1 MASDG
6 IVDQSAV
13 LQAFDGSPG
22 VQIVVR
28 APEMRVVAANRG
40 ARDLLQRDRL
50 VDVLLQDL
58 RDPGIQT
65 IVTALSEVVRTGVRF
80 HEDTVP
86 VVADWSDP
94 TSGVWI
100 DLEVTPWRDD
110 SGALVGAIAAGT
122 DVTARVHAANLERAG
137 AATADERLARA
148 REVVLRLQG
157 ALLPSTVP
165 LLPRVDVAASYL
177 VAGLEQAAGG
187 DWFDSATLPDGRVS
201 LTVGDVVGHGVEAS
215 AIMSQLRAV
224 LAARLLEGAGIL
236 DALDAVEAFAGRVS
250 GAFAATLCVALLD
263 PVSGDLE
270 YATRGHPAPV
280 VVGPDGARTLPT
292 TGDGPLGSRTEGRV
306 STTRLRDGDAIILY
320 TDGLVENLHRPLR
333 DGMSV
338 LERTA
343 VDAYQG
349 TAAAFR
355 ANPSVAS
362 RICQHV
368 PAVLTDGGFT
378 DDVTVLAAHR
388 RTPPAPL
395 RLTLPAEPGRL
406 AEARGEID
414 AWGRAVGLGT
424 RDRAALVLGV
434 SEVMANAVEHA
445 YRDDAGD
452 DRSPGTVE
460 VDATIRDDAIVE
472 VVVRD
477 HGRWREP
484 DVDPGE
490 RGRGFSMMASAGLQ
504 VGVETSAGGTTV
516 TLECPARR
524 PAPVDQADVV
534 VGVGAREKA
543 PLAVT
548 ADRSGARVVRV
559 GGAVDHRAAAS
570 QVQAEILRLS
580 RNGLVPVTIDLR
592 DVVHLGS
599 AGVRVL
605 ESLLQTIDRLQVIA
619 PTGTP
624 AAQTLEVAGTP
635 FVSSEA

>member
-1 MASDG
+1 MATDG

-22 VQIVVR
+22 IQVVVR
-28 APEMRVVAANRG
+28 ASDLRVVAANRR
-40 ARDLLQRDRL
+40 ARDLLLRDSL
-50 VDVLLQDL
+50 VDVRLQDL
-58 RDPGIQT
+58 REPGIQT

-86 VVADWSDP
+86 VVPDWSDP
-94 TSGVWI
+94 TSGVWL
-100 DLEVTPWRDD
+100 DLEVTPWLDE
-110 SGALVGAIAAGT
+110 SGALAGAIAAGI
-122 DVTARVHAANLERAG
+122 DVTARVRAANLERSG

-250 GAFAATLCVALLD
+250 GAFAATVCVALLD
-263 PVSGDLE
+263 PHSGDLE
-270 YATRGHPAPV
+270 YATRGHPAPL
-280 VVGPDGARTLPT
+280 VVGPDGAQILPT

-306 STTRLRDGDAIILY
+306 STARLRDGDAIVLF

-333 DGMSV
+333 DGIAV

-343 VDAYQG
+343 IDAYHG
-349 TAAAFR
+349 SSPALR
-355 ANPSVAS
+355 GIESVAS

-388 RTPPAPL
+388 RTPPEAL
-395 RLTLPAEPGRL
+395 HLTVPAEPGRL
-406 AEARGEID
+406 AEVRGEID
-414 AWGRAVGLGT
+414 VWGRGVGLGT

-434 SEVMANAVEHA
+434 SEVVANAIEHA
-445 YRDDAGD
+445 YRDGD
-452 DRSPGTVE
+452 VGPVK
-460 VDATIRDDAIVE
+460 VAATIRDDAIVE

-484 DVDPGE
+484 DVDPGD

-504 VGVETSAGGTTV
+504 VGVETAADGTTV

-534 VGVGAREKA
+534 VGGAAREKA

-548 ADRSGARVVRV
+548 TDPAGARVVRV
-559 GGAVDHRAAAS
+559 GGAVDHRAAAA

-619 PTGTP
+619 PAGTP

-635 FVSSEA
+635 FVSSEV

>member
-1 MASDG
+1 MATDG

-22 VQIVVR
+22 IQVVVR
-28 APEMRVVAANRG
+28 TPDLRIVAANRG

-50 VDVLLQDL
+50 VDVRLEDL

-65 IVTALSEVVRTGVRF
+65 VVTALSEVVRTGVRF

-86 VVADWSDP
+86 VVPDWSDP
-94 TSGVWI
+94 TTGVWL
-100 DLEVTPWRDD
+100 DLEVTPWRDE
-110 SGALVGAIAAGT
+110 SGALVGAVAAGI
-122 DVTARVHAANLERAG
+122 DVTARVRAANLERAG

-250 GAFAATLCVALLD
+250 GAFAATVCVALLD
-263 PVSGDLE
+263 PDTGDLE
-270 YATRGHPAPV
+270 YATRGHPAPL
-280 VVGPDGARTLPT
+280 VVGPDGAHILPT

-306 STTRLRDGDAIILY
+306 STSRLRDGDAIVLY

-333 DGMSV
+333 DGMAV

-343 VDAYQG
+343 IDAYQG
-349 TAAAFR
+349 SSPTFR
-355 ANPSVAS
+355 AIQSVAS
-362 RICQHV
+362 RICHHV
-368 PAVLTDGGFT
+368 PTVLTDGGFT

-388 RTPPAPL
+388 RTPPDPL
-395 RLTLPAEPGRL
+395 HLTVPAEPGRL
-406 AEARGEID
+406 AEVRGEVDAWARGI
-414 AWGRAVGLGT
+414 GLGT

-445 YRDDAGD
+445 YRDGD
-452 DRSPGTVE
+452 PGTVE
-460 VDATIRDDAIVE
+460 VDATIRDDAMVE

-490 RGRGFSMMASAGLQ
+490 RGRGFSMMSSAGLQ
-504 VGVETSAGGTTV
+504 VGVETTPAGTTV

-534 VGVGAREKA
+534 VGVGPRQKA

-548 ADRSGARVVRV
+548 ADRAGSRVVLV
-559 GGAVDHRAAAS
+559 GGAVDHRAAAA

-619 PTGTP
+619 PAGTP

-635 FVSSEA
+635 FDSSDA

>member
-1 MASDG
+1 MATDG
-6 IVDQSAV
+6 IVDESAV

-22 VQIVVR
+22 FQVVVR
-28 APEMRVVAANRG
+28 APDLEIVAANRG
-40 ARDLLQRDRL
+40 ARDLLQRARL
-50 VDVLLQDL
+50 VGVRLRDL

-65 IVTALSEVVRTGVRF
+65 IVTAMSEVVRTGMRF
-80 HEDTVP
+80 HEETIP

-94 TSGVWI
+94 ASGVWV
-100 DLEVTPWRDD
+100 DLEVTPWVDEA
-110 SGALVGAIAAGT
+110 GALVGAIAAGT
-122 DVTARVHAANLERAG
+122 DVTARVRAASLERSG

-187 DWFDSATLPDGRVS
+187 DWFDSATLPDGRVA

-224 LAARLLEGAGIL
+224 LAARLLEGATVL
-236 DALDAVEAFAGRVS
+236 DALSAVEAFAGRVS
-250 GAFAATLCVALLD
+250 GAFAATVCVSLLD
-263 PVSGDLE
+263 PHTGDLE
-270 YATRGHPAPV
+270 YATRGHPAPL
-280 VVGPDGARTLPT
+280 VVGPQGARPLPT

-306 STTRLRDGDAIILY
+306 ATARLQDGDAIVLY

-333 DGMSV
+333 DGLTV
-338 LERTA
+338 LEATA
-343 VDAYQG
+343 VEAYRGADDAVR
-349 TAAAFR
+349 T
-355 ANPSVAS
+355 NPSVAS
-362 RICQHV
+362 RICQLV

-388 RTPPAPL
+388 REAPAPL
-395 RLTLPAEPGRL
+395 HLDVPADPGRL
-406 AEARGEID
+406 AEVRGEVD
-414 AWGRAVGLGT
+414 AWGRGVGLGT

-445 YRDDAGD
+445 YRDAQPGD
-452 DRSPGTVE
+452 TRTVE
-460 VDATIRDDAIVE
+460 VDATIRDDAIIE

-504 VGVETSAGGTTV
+504 VAVDTTDEGTTV

-524 PAPVDQADVV
+524 PAPVDVADVV
-534 VGVGAREKA
+534 VGVGQREKA
-543 PLAVT
+543 PVAVT
-548 ADRSGARVVRV
+548 TDPEGARVVRV
-559 GGAVDHRAAAS
+559 GGAVDHRAAAA

-605 ESLLQTIDRLQVIA
+605 ESLLLTIDRLQVIA
-619 PTGTP
+619 PSGTP
-624 AAQTLEVAGTP
+624 AAQTLEVSGTP
-635 FVSSEA
+635 FVASDA

>member
-1 MASDG
+1 MC
-6 IVDQSAV
+6 
-13 LQAFDGSPG
+13 
-22 VQIVVR
+22 R
-28 APEMRVVAANRG
+28 
-40 ARDLLQRDRL
+40 
-50 VDVLLQDL
+50 
-58 RDPGIQT
+58 
-65 IVTALSEVVRTGVRF
+65 
-80 HEDTVP
+80 
-86 VVADWSDP
+86 
-94 TSGVWI
+94 
-100 DLEVTPWRDD
+100 
-110 SGALVGAIAAGT
+110 
-122 DVTARVHAANLERAG
+122 
-137 AATADERLARA
+137 
-148 REVVLRLQG
+148 
-157 ALLPSTVP
+157 
-165 LLPRVDVAASYL
+165 
-177 VAGLEQAAGG
+177 
-187 DWFDSATLPDGRVS
+187 

-263 PVSGDLE
+263 PHSGDLE
-270 YATRGHPAPV
+270 YATRGHPAPL
-280 VVGPDGARTLPT
+280 VVGPDGARILPT
-292 TGDGPLGSRTEGRV
+292 TGDGPLGSRTEGRI
-306 STTRLRDGDAIILY
+306 STTRLRDGDAIVLF
-320 TDGLVENLHRPLR
+320 TDGLVENPHRPLR
-333 DGMSV
+333 EGVAV
-338 LERTA
+338 LETTA
-343 VDAYQG
+343 VDAYRG
-349 TAAAFR
+349 TSGALSS
-355 ANPSVAS
+355 NPSVAS

-388 RTPPAPL
+388 RAAPAPL
-395 RLTLPAEPGRL
+395 SLAVPAQPGQL
-406 AEARGEID
+406 ADVRGAVD
-414 AWGRAVGLGT
+414 GWCRGVGLGT

-445 YRDDAGD
+445 YRDAPEGESGVVEIDA
-452 DRSPGTVE
+452 R
-460 VDATIRDDAIVE
+460 IRDDAIIE

-504 VGVETSAGGTTV
+504 VGVQTASDGTTV

-534 VGVGAREKA
+534 VGGGARDRA
-543 PLAVT
+543 PLAVRT
-548 ADRSGARVVRV
+548 DRTDSHVVHV
-559 GGAVDHRAAAS
+559 GGAVDHRAAAA

-605 ESLLQTIDRLQVIA
+605 ESLLLTIDRLQVIA
-619 PTGTP
+619 PAGTP

-635 FVSSEA
+635 FVSSNG

>member
-1 MASDG
+1 MATDG
-6 IVDQSAV
+6 TVDESAV

-22 VQIVVR
+22 IQIVVR
-28 APEMRVVAANRG
+28 APELRIVAANRG
-40 ARDLLQRDRL
+40 ARELLQRDHL

-65 IVTALSEVVRTGVRF
+65 IVTALGEVVRTGVRF
-80 HEDTVP
+80 HEEAIP

-94 TSGVWI
+94 ASGLWV
-100 DLEVTPWRDD
+100 DLEVTPWRDG
-110 SGALVGAIAAGT
+110 SGALLGAIAAGV
-122 DVTARVHAANLERAG
+122 DVTARVRATNLERAG

-263 PVSGDLE
+263 PHTGDLE
-270 YATRGHPAPV
+270 YATRGHPAPL
-280 VVGPDGARTLPT
+280 VVGPEGARILPT

-306 STTRLRDGDAIILY
+306 ATTRLPDGHAIVLF

-333 DGMSV
+333 DGMRV
-338 LERTA
+338 LEATA

-349 TAAAFR
+349 TSDAFR
-355 ANPSVAS
+355 STRSVAS

-378 DDVTVLAAHR
+378 DDVTVLVAHR
-388 RTPPAPL
+388 RAAPAPL
-395 RLTLPAEPGRL
+395 HLSVPAAPGRL
-406 AEARGEID
+406 AEVRAEID
-414 AWGRAVGLGT
+414 SWGRGIGLGT
-424 RDRAALVLGV
+424 RDRSALVLGA

-445 YRDDAGD
+445 YRDGD
-452 DRSPGTVE
+452 LGTVE
-460 VDATIRDDAIVE
+460 LDATIRDDAIVE

-484 DVDPGE
+484 DLDPGE

-504 VGVETSAGGTTV
+504 VGVETSAEGTTV

-534 VGVGAREKA
+534 GVGGAQRA

-548 ADRSGARVVRV
+548 TGRAGSRVVRV
-559 GGAVDHRAAAS
+559 GGAVDHRAAAA

-605 ESLLQTIDRLQVIA
+605 ESLLLTIDHLQVIA
-619 PTGTP
+619 PEGTP

-635 FVSSEA
+635 FVTSDV

>member
-6 IVDQSAV
+6 IVDESAV
-13 LQAFDGSPG
+13 LQAFDRSPG
-22 VQIVVR
+22 IQIVVR
-28 APEMRVVAANRG
+28 ASDLRIVAANRG
-40 ARDLLQRDRL
+40 ARDVLQREQL
-50 VDVLLQDL
+50 VDVRLQDL

-65 IVTALSEVVRTGVRF
+65 IVTALTEVVRTGVRF
-80 HEDTVP
+80 HEDTIP
-86 VVADWSDP
+86 VLADWSDP
-94 TSGVWI
+94 ASGLWV
-100 DLEVTPWRDD
+100 DLEVTPWLDE
-110 SGALVGAIAAGT
+110 SGAVVGAIAAGT
-122 DVTARVHAANLERAG
+122 DVTARVRAASLERAG

-250 GAFAATLCVALLD
+250 GAFAATVCVALLD
-263 PVSGDLE
+263 PHTGDLE
-270 YATRGHPAPV
+270 YATRGHPAPLV
-280 VVGPDGARTLPT
+280 IGTDGARILPT

-306 STTRLRDGDAIILY
+306 ATSRLQDGGAIVLY

-333 DGMSV
+333 DGMTV
-338 LERTA
+338 LEKTA
-343 VDAYQG
+343 MDAYRG
-349 TAAAFR
+349 TSGEFR
-355 ANPSVAS
+355 TTPSVAS
-362 RICQHV
+362 RICRHV

-388 RTPPAPL
+388 RTAPEPL
-395 RLTLPAEPGRL
+395 HLSVPAEPGRL
-406 AEARGEID
+406 AEVRGEVD
-414 AWGRAVGLGT
+414 AWGRGVGLGT
-424 RDRAALVLGV
+424 RDRSALVLGV

-445 YRDDAGD
+445 YRDGDAG
-452 DRSPGTVE
+452 SVE
-460 VDATIRDDAIVE
+460 VDATIRDDAMIE

-504 VGVETSAGGTTV
+504 VGVETTAGGTTV

-534 VGVGAREKA
+534 VGIGAREKA

-548 ADRSGARVVRV
+548 TDQAGARVVRV
-559 GGAVDHRAAAS
+559 GGAVDHRAAAT

-605 ESLLQTIDRLQVIA
+605 ESLLLTIDRLQVIA
-619 PTGTP
+619 PAGTP

-635 FVSSEA
+635 FVSSDV

>member
-28 APEMRVVAANRG
+28 APEMRIVAANRG

-50 VDVLLQDL
+50 VDVRLQDL

-86 VVADWSDP
+86 VVPEWSDP
-94 TSGVWI
+94 TSGVWL
-100 DLEVTPWRDD
+100 DLEVTPWRDE
-110 SGALVGAIAAGT
+110 SGALVGAVAAGI
-122 DVTARVHAANLERAG
+122 DVTTRVRAANLERTG

-250 GAFAATLCVALLD
+250 GAFAATVCVALLD
-263 PVSGDLE
+263 PHSGDLE
-270 YATRGHPAPV
+270 YATRGHPAPL
-280 VVGPDGARTLPT
+280 VVGPDGAHILPT
-292 TGDGPLGSRTEGRV
+292 TGDGPLGSRTEGRI
-306 STTRLRDGDAIILY
+306 STARLRDGDAIVLF

-333 DGMSV
+333 DGMAV

-349 TAAAFR
+349 TSAAFR
-355 ANPSVAS
+355 ANPSIAS
-362 RICQHV
+362 RICQHI

-395 RLTLPAEPGRL
+395 RLTVPAEPGRL
-406 AEARGEID
+406 AEVRGEID
-414 AWGRAVGLGT
+414 AWGRGVGLGT

-445 YRDDAGD
+445 YRDGDA
-452 DRSPGTVE
+452 GTVE
-460 VDATIRDDAIVE
+460 VRASIRDDAIVE

-504 VGVETSAGGTTV
+504 VGVETTADGTTV

-524 PAPVDQADVV
+524 PAPVDQSDVV
-534 VGVGAREKA
+534 VGADGRAKA
-543 PLAVT
+543 PLAVSS
-548 ADRSGARVVRV
+548 DRTGVRVVRV
-559 GGAVDHRAAAS
+559 GGAVDHRAAAA

-605 ESLLQTIDRLQVIA
+605 ESLLQTIDRLQVVA

>member
-1 MASDG
+1 MATDG
-6 IVDQSAV
+6 FLDEIAV
-13 LQAFDGSPG
+13 LRAFDGSPG
-22 VQIVVR
+22 IQVVVR
-28 APEMRVVAANRG
+28 AHDQRIVAANRG
-40 ARDLLQRDRL
+40 AREALRRETL
-50 VDVLLQDL
+50 VDVPLAQL
-58 RDPGIQT
+58 REPGIQT
-65 IVTALSEVVRTGVRF
+65 VVSAVSEVLRTGARYE
-80 HEDTVP
+80 EDAVP
-86 VVADWSDP
+86 VVADWTDP
-94 TSGVWI
+94 TTGLWL
-100 DLEVTPWRDD
+100 DLQVTPWHDD
-110 SGALVGAIAAGT
+110 AGTLVGAIAAGT
-122 DVTARVHAANLERAG
+122 DVTARVRAASLERAG
-137 AATADERLARA
+137 SVTADERLARA

-187 DWFDSATLPDGRVS
+187 DWFDSATLPDGRVA

-250 GAFAATLCVALLD
+250 GAFAATVCVALLD
-263 PVSGDLE
+263 PHSGSVE
-270 YATRGHPAPV
+270 YATRGHPAPL
-280 VVGPDGARTLPT
+280 VVGPDGSQILPT

-306 STTRLRDGDAIILY
+306 ATARLRDGDAIVLY

-333 DGMSV
+333 DGLAV
-338 LERTA
+338 LETTSI
-343 VDAYQG
+343 DAYRG
-349 TAAAFR
+349 TTGAFR
-355 ANPSVAS
+355 ENRSVAS

-368 PAVLTDGGFT
+368 PAVLTDGGYT

-388 RTPPAPL
+388 RAAPAPL
-395 RLTLPAEPGRL
+395 HLSVPAEAGRL
-406 AEARGEID
+406 AEVRGEID
-414 AWGRAVGLGT
+414 TWGGDVGLGS

-434 SEVMANAVEHA
+434 SEAMANAVEHA
-445 YRDDAGD
+445 YRDLPPGEAG
-452 DRSPGTVE
+452 SVE
-460 VDATIRDDAIVE
+460 VDASIRDDAIIE

-477 HGRWREP
+477 HGTWREP
-484 DVDPGE
+484 DLDPGE

-504 VGVETSAGGTTV
+504 VDVETATDGTTV

-534 VGVGAREKA
+534 VGLGAHETA
-543 PLAVT
+543 PLAVST
-548 ADRSGARVVRV
+548 DPARSRVVRV
-559 GGAVDHRAAAS
+559 GGAVDHRAAAA

-605 ESLLQTIDRLQVIA
+605 ESLLLTIDRLQVIA
-619 PTGTP
+619 PAGTP

-635 FVSSEA
+635 FVTSED

>member
-28 APEMRVVAANRG
+28 APEMRIVAANRG
-40 ARDLLQRDRL
+40 ARDLLQRERL
-50 VDVLLQDL
+50 VDVRLQDL

-65 IVTALSEVVRTGVRF
+65 IVTALSEVIRTGVRF

-86 VVADWSDP
+86 VVPEWSDP
-94 TSGVWI
+94 SSGVWL
-100 DLEVTPWRDD
+100 DLEVTPWRDE
-110 SGALVGAIAAGT
+110 SGALAGAIAAGI
-122 DVTARVHAANLERAG
+122 DVTPRVRAANLERAG

-250 GAFAATLCVALLD
+250 GAFAATVCVALLD
-263 PVSGDLE
+263 PHTGDLE
-270 YATRGHPAPV
+270 YATRGHPAPL
-280 VVGPDGARTLPT
+280 VVGPDGARILPT

-306 STTRLRDGDAIILY
+306 STSRLRDGDAIVLF
-320 TDGLVENLHRPLR
+320 TDGLVENLRRPLR
-333 DGMSV
+333 DGVAV

-349 TAAAFR
+349 SSAEFR
-355 ANPSVAS
+355 ANPSIAS
-362 RICQHV
+362 RICQHL

-388 RTPPAPL
+388 RTPPASL
-395 RLTLPAEPGRL
+395 HLSVPAEPGRL
-406 AEARGEID
+406 AEVRGEID
-414 AWGRAVGLGT
+414 AWGRGVGLGT

-445 YRDDAGD
+445 YRDGDA
-452 DRSPGTVE
+452 GTVE
-460 VDATIRDDAIVE
+460 VGATIRDDAIVE

-484 DVDPGE
+484 DVDPGD

-504 VGVETSAGGTTV
+504 VGVETTADGTTV

-524 PAPVDQADVV
+524 PAPVDQSDAV

-543 PLAVT
+543 PLAVST
-548 ADRSGARVVRV
+548 DPTGARVVRV
-559 GGAVDHRAAAS
+559 GGAVDHRAAAA

-619 PTGTP
+619 PAGTP